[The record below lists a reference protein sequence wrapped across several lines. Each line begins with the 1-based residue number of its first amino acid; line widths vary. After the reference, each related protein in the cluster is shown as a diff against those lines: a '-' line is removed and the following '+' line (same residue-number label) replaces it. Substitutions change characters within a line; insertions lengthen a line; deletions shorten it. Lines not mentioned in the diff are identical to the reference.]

1 MIALLFTCYI
11 AHIGDGRYETQKAL
25 TGLFLCLKFVPNL
38 QAKLNENY
46 FQKGVDSIA
55 NLIDN

>member
-1 MIALLFTCYI
+1 FTCYI

-25 TGLFLCLKFVPNL
+25 TGLFLCLKFVQNL
-38 QAKLNENY
+38 QNKLNENY
-46 FQKGVDSIA
+46 FQKHIDSTA